1 MNKSIAL
8 ILSLLATSFTV
19 GCGGSDSSSAGASG
33 SGGAGDS
40 GGETSSKAGADNSA
54 AGDSSVGDSSA
65 GDTGN
70 NSDAGSPGDTG
81 GSSSGGESAGAGTS
95 SGGNGDGAAGAP
107 NPSNADCKKLE
118 TCCVNLTSGSDG
130 TDGPKGACE
139 HIVGLNYGPSCQST
153 YSLYKCDAVLATA
166 ALPKS
171 SACKIGTQ
179 CMRSMYNAA
188 IDSACSGA
196 AMGAASVNCPAE
208 GVIACCKLTGV
219 IESCFYEG
227 DSSPISESDCTA
239 ENGTFSTT
247 P

>member
-8 ILSLLATSFTV
+8 ILSLLATSVTV

-40 GGETSSKAGADNSA
+40 GGETSSNAGADNSA
-54 AGDSSVGDSSA
+54 AGDSSAGDSSA
-65 GDTGN
+65 GDTSN
-70 NSDAGSPGDTG
+70 NNDAGSPGDTG
-81 GSSSGGESAGAGTS
+81 GSSSGGAGSS
-95 SGGNGDGAAGAP
+95 SGGSGDGAAGAP
-107 NPSNADCKKLE
+107 NPSNTDCKKLE

-130 TDGPKGACE
+130 TGGPKGACE

-171 SACKIGTQ
+171 SACKVGTQ
-179 CMRSMYNAA
+179 CLRTTYNAA

-196 AMGAASVNCPAE
+196 AMGTASVDCPAD
-208 GVIACCKLTGV
+208 GAIACCKLTGV
-219 IESCFYEG
+219 IESCDYEG
-227 DSSPISESDCTA
+227 ASSPISESDCTA